1 MKEELLRFYNELNDS
16 QRELLNNELNNID
29 FNFYKKLY
37 EDSKKDEIITSD
49 RISPLKYF
57 SKSNMSTEE
66 KNRYISIGEEIIKE
80 GKVCAILL
88 AGGMGSRLGFNG
100 PKGTFELDTIPKK
113 SLFEI
118 MIDKLK
124 DINKKYNVYLK
135 IFIMTSKSNNDS
147 TIEYFEEHNYFNY
160 PKDKI
165 MFFTQNEL
173 CILDEEGNLVLEN
186 KYTIK
191 KESNGNGDIF
201 KSFKDNSLNCYLDD
215 IEWIS
220 VFGID
225 NIILDIIDP
234 LFIGLSIYN
243 NTLIA
248 SKSISK
254 PITDKDWVFARVD
267 NKPTIIKPTF
277 LSDEMK
283 NSSNYNQTNI
293 LSHLFN
299 KNAFIKLEEVILP
312 YHRVYRKNRF
322 LDKHGNIINPDK
334 PNSFKFE
341 KLIFDAFYHFDDM
354 TLLEVEK
361 ADEFSP
367 IKDKE
372 SINEAII
379 AYNKKLAK

>member
-37 EDSKKDEIITSD
+37 EDSKNDEIITSD

-57 SKSNMSTEE
+57 SKNNMPIEE
-66 KNRYISIGEEIIKE
+66 KNRYISIGEEVIKD

-124 DINKKYNVYLK
+124 DIHKKYNVYLK
-135 IFIMTSKSNNDS
+135 IFIMTSKSNNDN
-147 TIEYFEEHNYFNY
+147 TIEYFEKNNYFNY
-160 PKDKI
+160 PKEKI
-165 MFFTQNEL
+165 IFFTQNEL
-173 CILDEEGNLVLEN
+173 CILNEEGKLVLEN

-201 KSFKDNSLNCYLDD
+201 KSFKDNNLNKYLDD
-215 IEWIS
+215 IEWVS

-234 LFIGLSIYN
+234 LFIGLSIIN

-248 SKSISK
+248 SKSITK
-254 PITDKDWVFARVD
+254 NIIDKDWVFARVD
-267 NKPTIIKPTF
+267 GKPSIINSIY

-283 NSSNYNQTNI
+283 NSNMYNQTNI

-299 KNAFIKLEEVILP
+299 KNAFIKLETIELP
-312 YHRVYRKNRF
+312 YHRVYRKNSF
-322 LDKHGNIINPDK
+322 LDYNGNIINPER

-341 KLIFDAFYHFDDM
+341 KLIFDSFIYFEDM

-361 ADEFSP
+361 DKEFSP

-372 SINEAII
+372 SVEEAINLF
-379 AYNKKLAK
+379 NKKLAK

>member
-1 MKEELLRFYNELNDS
+1 MKEELLRFYNELDDNQKKLLDNDI
-16 QRELLNNELNNID
+16 NNTNFD
-29 FNFYKKLY
+29 FYKKLY
-37 EDSKKDEIITSD
+37 EDSKTDEIISTN
-49 RISPLKYF
+49 RISPLESYYK
-57 SKSNMSTEE
+57 KSMTTEE
-66 KNRYISIGEEIIKE
+66 IDKYNNIGERVIKE

-88 AGGMGSRLGFNG
+88 AGGMGSRLGFKG
-100 PKGTFELDTIPKK
+100 PKGTFELDTTPKK

-124 DINKKYNVYLK
+124 DIYNKYNVYLK

-147 TIEYFEEHNYFNY
+147 TIDFFEQHNYFNY

-165 MFFTQNEL
+165 IFFTQNEL

-201 KSFKDNSLNCYLDD
+201 KSFKDNNLNSYLDD
-215 IEWIS
+215 IDWIS

-267 NKPTIIKPTF
+267 NKPTIIKSTY

-283 NSSNYNQTNI
+283 NSNKYNQTNI
-293 LSHLFN
+293 LSHLFS
-299 KNAFIKLEEVILP
+299 KDAFIKLEETILP

-361 ADEFSP
+361 EDEFSP

-372 SINEAII
+372 SINEAINL
-379 AYNKKLAK
+379 YNKKLAK

>member
-1 MKEELLRFYNELNDS
+1 MKEELLRFYNELDDKQKKILVNDI
-16 QRELLNNELNNID
+16 NNTD

-37 EDSKKDEIITSD
+37 EDSKFDEIISTN
-49 RISPLKYF
+49 RISPLESYSKKNMTSEELDKY
-57 SKSNMSTEE
+57 
-66 KNRYISIGEEIIKE
+66 KNIGENVIKE
-80 GKVCAILL
+80 GKVCTILL

-100 PKGTFELDTIPKK
+100 PKGTFELDILPRK

-124 DINKKYNVYLK
+124 DIYNKYNVYLK

-147 TIEYFEEHNYFNY
+147 TIEYFEKHNYFNY

-201 KSFKDNSLNCYLDD
+201 KSFKDNNLNCYLDD

-248 SKSISK
+248 SKSISN

-267 NKPTIIKPTF
+267 GKPSIINSIY

-283 NSSNYNQTNI
+283 NSNMYNQTNI

-312 YHRVYRKNRF
+312 YHRVYRKNSF
-322 LDKHGNIINPDK
+322 LDKEGNIVNPDN

-341 KLIFDAFYHFDDM
+341 KLIFDAFYHFNDM

-361 ADEFSP
+361 DDEFSP